1 MNMEPFEKLGKIL
14 NESKKIVIFPHEN
27 VDGDA
32 MGTASALCLGFR
44 QQGIESFICI
54 DEAIPANL
62 DFLESGCCTSDQ
74 EVVDSHTTALMVDCS
89 SVSRIGNRKA
99 AFLRAGTKLCIDHHG
114 TREHD
119 TEFDFLHVEA
129 NSAACAE
136 LAFLLLKAMG
146 ITLNQQIA
154 ERIFTGLTTDTGN
167 FQYSNTTARSHRI
180 AAEIHQVPGFDS
192 KKISSLLY
200 ERNSFP
206 AMKLSAMV
214 VENARFECDGKMVYS
229 CVTMK
234 MLEETGA
241 LMNETD
247 GIVQRL
253 MSIKGVET
261 AIIFKEHSE
270 NFVKVSM
277 RAKSC
282 VNVAE
287 VAKKMGGGGH
297 IRAAGCSIKDGL
309 EKAVQA
315 VTSAM
320 KEQMKTDMEES
331 QR

>member
-14 NESKKIVIFPHEN
+14 KNSKKIVIFPHEN
-27 VDGDA
+27 PDGDA
-32 MGTASALCLGFR
+32 LGTASAICLGLR
-44 QQGIESFICI
+44 QLGIESYICI
-54 DEAIPANL
+54 DEPVPSNL
-62 DFLESGCCTSDQ
+62 DFLESGCCTDDM
-74 EVVDSHTTALMVDCS
+74 EVVDNNTTALMVDCS
-89 SVSRIGNRKA
+89 SASRIGNRKA
-99 AFLRAGTKLCIDHHG
+99 AFLRAGTKVCIDHHG

-119 TEFDFLHVEA
+119 TEFNFLHVEA
-129 NSAACAE
+129 DSAACAE
-136 LAFLLLKAMG
+136 LAFLLLKAMDV
-146 ITLNQQIA
+146 TMDQHIA
-154 ERIFTGLTTDTGN
+154 DRIFTGLTTDTGN

-180 AAEIHQVPGFDS
+180 AAELHQVPGFDS
-192 KKISSLLY
+192 KVVSSLIY
-200 ERNSFP
+200 ERNSFSS
-206 AMKLSAMV
+206 MKLSSMV
-214 VENARFECDGKMVYS
+214 VENARFDCNGKLVYS

-234 MLEETGA
+234 MLEETNA

-253 MSIKGVET
+253 LSIDGVET

-320 KEQMKTDMEES
+320 KDQMKTDMEES